1 MFRKPLDVGL
11 AGQNVGLLLR
21 GVKHDQVNRGQVV
34 TAPKSIE
41 PKTEFESEVYVLTR
55 EEGGRHTAFFNGYRP
70 QF

>member
-21 GVKHDQVNRGQVV
+21 GVKHDQVV